1 MTDTDGWLWGEEF
14 GSVNVKNT
22 WYEFDGNM
30 PHCTMPFAG
39 DRYTLI
45 YFINQG
51 YEKINLAD
59 KNLISDVS
67 KFPWPVDGLVKKRDY
82 GTTSAHF
89 VLAKH

>member
-1 MTDTDGWLWGEEF
+1 
-14 GSVNVKNT
+14 
-22 WYEFDGNM
+22 M
-30 PHCTMPFAG
+30 PHCTLPFKG

-67 KFPWPVDGLVKKRDY
+67 KFPWPQDGRVKKRDY
-82 GTTSAHF
+82 VRQQPYCKPKERHTECHREERKAN
-89 VLAKH
+89 